1 MEKVM
6 ESGRIQR
13 AQKENASKVTYLDN
27 RQIQQQFQSPY
38 RQITF
43 FYFNM
48 ELIKTVAAKG
58 VQSNLY

>member
-27 RQIQQQFQSPY
+27 RQIQQQF
-38 RQITF
+38 
-43 FYFNM
+43 
-48 ELIKTVAAKG
+48 
-58 VQSNLY
+58 

>member
-1 MEKVM
+1 M
-6 ESGRIQR
+6 ESRRIQR

-27 RQIQQQFQSPY
+27 WQVQQQFQSPY

-43 FYFNM
+43 FDFIM
-48 ELIKTVAAKG
+48 EQTNIKTVAVKG